1 MADEKKYTEH
11 LIHGSV
17 PAHEWRSFLKQHF
30 APRPIG
36 RGPVGDPGRPTG
48 GGGIDESPS
57 GICGSLGCPST
68 YGGGTLHHCSVDV
81 EADGSATIHCYYT
94 AQEIQ

>member
-11 LIHGSV
+11 IVRGSV
-17 PAHEWRSFLKQHF
+17 PRDEWRKFLKQHF
-30 APRPIG
+30 APS
-36 RGPVGDPGRPTG
+36 PVG
-48 GGGIDESPS
+48 GGGGRPSGGGTIDESAS
-57 GICGSLGCPST
+57 DICGSLGCPAT

-94 AQEIQ
+94 ARENR

>member
-11 LIHGSV
+11 LIRGAV
-17 PAHEWRSFLKQHF
+17 PVHEWRKFLQQHF
-30 APRPIG
+30 APGPIG
-36 RGPVGDPGRPTG
+36 EPKPIG
-48 GGGIDESPS
+48 GGGSIAESAS

-81 EADGSATIHCYYT
+81 EADGSATIHCYYA
-94 AQEIQ
+94 AQENRQ